1 LKSLSVSA
9 FPVSQGVNFEE
20 RGLDISGEKRFYDPS
35 IVSNYHFINWS
46 SLEELRLI
54 KKDTKLL

>member
-1 LKSLSVSA
+1 VSA